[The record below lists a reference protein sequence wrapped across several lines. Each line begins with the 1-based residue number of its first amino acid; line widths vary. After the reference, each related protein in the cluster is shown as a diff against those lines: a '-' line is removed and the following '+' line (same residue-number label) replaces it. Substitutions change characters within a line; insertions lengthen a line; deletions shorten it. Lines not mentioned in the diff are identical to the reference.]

1 MDNLKTVFGKSY
13 QYFSDLKSMNDDTQI
28 WIMTT
33 QLVVE
38 DSPSYRPGCVTNGR
52 VWQPHEVTGIKLTG
66 DASRSQSSS
75 SLPGRLSG
83 TGVYYVS
90 LWWEQC
96 ARRFGHLDSD
106 SWRELGI
113 SSPKL
118 KKKKTTWEEK
128 ITFYELFSM
137 SGLFLGQKFH
147 VYWIAMNLWP
157 TDLLEAKRLV
167 QTYPTRLLKL

>member
-1 MDNLKTVFGKSY
+1 MLEWTIYKQSSENLIST
-13 QYFSDLKSMNDDTQI
+13 FSDLKSMNDDAQI

-33 QLVVE
+33 RLVVE

-52 VWQPHEVTGIKLTG
+52 VRQLREVTVIKVTVIKLTG

-75 SLPGRLSG
+75 SLPGPPIRNWGLLCI
-83 TGVYYVS
+83 T

-118 KKKKTTWEEK
+118 KKKKPLEK
-128 ITFYELFSM
+128 KKLLSM
-137 SGLFLGQKFH
+137 NYSLCQVSF
-147 VYWIAMNLWP
+147 W
-157 TDLLEAKRLV
+157 AKNSM
-167 QTYPTRLLKL
+167 YIE

>member
-1 MDNLKTVFGKSY
+1 
-13 QYFSDLKSMNDDTQI
+13 MNDDTQI

-52 VWQPHEVTGIKLTG
+52 VWQPHGITVIKLTG
-66 DASRSQSSS
+66 DAARSQSSS
-75 SLPGRLSG
+75 SLPGRPIRNWGLLCI
-83 TGVYYVS
+83 T

-96 ARRFGHLDSD
+96 ACRFGHLDSD

-118 KKKKTTWEEK
+118 KKKKKPLEK
-128 ITFYELFSM
+128 KKNYFLWIILYVRSL
-137 SGLFLGQKFH
+137 SGPKLPCIL
-147 VYWIAMNLWP
+147 NSNESL
-157 TDLLEAKRLV
+157 TNRLV
-167 QTYPTRLLKL
+167 GSQQTGTNIRN

>member
-1 MDNLKTVFGKSY
+1 
-13 QYFSDLKSMNDDTQI
+13 MNDDTQI

-52 VWQPHEVTGIKLTG
+52 VWQPHGITVIKLTG
-66 DASRSQSSS
+66 DAAHSQGSS
-75 SLPGRLSG
+75 SLPGRPIRNWGLLCI
-83 TGVYYVS
+83 T

-96 ARRFGHLDSD
+96 ACRFGHLDSD

-118 KKKKTTWEEK
+118 KKKKNHLRKKK
-128 ITFYELFSM
+128 IIFYELFSM
-137 SGLFLGQKFH
+137 SGLFLGQNFH

-157 TDLLEAKRLV
+157 TDLLEANRLV
-167 QTYPTRLLKL
+167 QTYATRLLKL